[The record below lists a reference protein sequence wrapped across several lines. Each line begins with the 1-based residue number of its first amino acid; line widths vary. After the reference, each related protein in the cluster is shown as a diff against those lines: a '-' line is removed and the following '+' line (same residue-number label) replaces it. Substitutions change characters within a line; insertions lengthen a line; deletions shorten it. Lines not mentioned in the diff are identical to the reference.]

1 MKKLLMIGAA
11 AIAVIL
17 IFLMV
22 PKTEAEATEADFQ
35 MDGTTLVNY
44 TGTASNVTIPATV
57 ETIGRS
63 AFENNNVVKKVTIPD
78 NVKKIEEYAFWGCE
92 RLETVVL
99 GDGLYEISDFA
110 FAACENLKEVAISD
124 SIHNIGIMAFADC
137 KSLTDIYIPD
147 TVTSIHSTAFDGVYH
162 LNIRA
167 EQYSYPY
174 DYAIARGEEIAN
186 MPEYLKATP
195 TPEPTMAPEPTPVPI
210 PTPIPTPTPEPGVLI
225 GSTSIVGNSALIM
238 IDNEEMD
245 TSRGYEDAWGMA
257 QNGIGSGS
265 AAQGSLQPAK
275 TILADWTYYGDA
287 SLKNIELGEN
297 VSSIG
302 SFAFSRSS
310 LQAIVIPEGVENI
323 EYAAFYYCEDLREIQ
338 IPDSVTYIGEKAF
351 AGTPWLESFYD
362 GSMVIA
368 QNSDFLIVG
377 DGVLIAYRGGLEKSE
392 AEKLIP
398 ANVKYVVAD
407 AFR

>member
-11 AIAVIL
+11 VIAVIL

-99 GDGLYEISDFA
+99 GKGLYEISDFA
-110 FAACENLKEVAISD
+110 FAACENLKEVSISD

-174 DYAIARGEEIAN
+174 DYAIARGEAIAN

-195 TPEPTMAPEPTPVPI
+195 TPEPTMAPEPTPVPT

-245 TSRGYEDAWGMA
+245 TSRGYEDAWGMM
-257 QNGIGSGS
+257 QE
-265 AAQGSLQPAK
+265 PTPPPK
-275 TILADWTYYGDA
+275 TKLADWTYYGDG

-297 VSSIG
+297 VISIG
-302 SFAFSRSS
+302 SFAFSRSN
-310 LQAIVIPEGVENI
+310 LQTIIIPEGVESI
-323 EYAAFYYCEDLREIQ
+323 EYAAFYYCGNLEEVQ

-351 AGTPWLESFYD
+351 AGTPWLKSFYD
-362 GSMVIA
+362 GSMKIE

-377 DGVLIAYRGGLEKSE
+377 DGVLIAYRGNLEKSE
-392 AEKLIP
+392 AKKNIP